1 MRQSSS
7 YQTDTASAFPESPK
21 EGDFSSRQLYDN
33 LKSLEEH
40 GTCDDQKDP
49 IVNIIPDN
57 YSSCLLNT
65 QISAPLS
72 TNDLEKLC
80 AGALPQEEAN
90 KKRELVELQMTNPV
104 SLEFME
110 GRVLDGR
117 FITLVSSQT
126 QTDWEWV
133 EQSLSFSCQVQK
145 EIEELLLQA
154 EVASAD
160 SVPESSEAERSWQKL
175 IAVWRGYN
183 IKGGEVIVNLFS
195 AALLVS
201 RFSLNIERELLQ
213 NKADFVRPICCEQ
226 AKQTKEL
233 SLKEREKLAQIESDK
248 NNNVIPRASIMSE
261 EEQEIA
267 KLSKEIPYINDE
279 PHIPQ
284 IDIKNTTG
292 MFTLQAETD
301 GKPKPKV
308 VTKKFYKSGNCF
320 LTLCPDGM
328 GNVFDPSGRAAIIIT
343 SAEAADFTYI
353 ILEDKDAP
361 SMTAIFANKGHSTS
375 YHPSGMMWLNLTLVG
390 GLCFSETGDLR
401 RRWNW
406 LYFDP
411 HAHKLPSKPLTFAL
425 CPHISVRI
433 HSQEHM
439 CKTFTHQKNTV
450 RFSVG
455 SELKSVPKNMKSEL
469 EISPDNEVLSS
480 LSKETPQTPTSCQGE
495 TEQSLTNLDKLNTAL
510 NTARCYC
517 PSFAMS
523 MCAMWSK
530 CLRTHVA
537 ARIKIVSLFCCKKAW
552 TLSEVL
558 PKGAVVIAKEPVS
571 DRTLVMQKDQRMKGS
586 EAERSSHHQSP
597 KAGYTHYPPQT
608 DNSCGYILLF
618 FSLASPMTH
627 LTTLQDTM
635 HPPPDT
641 ALRRSGQIFNVILP
655 GRVGYA
661 SGRLVLVRTAQS
673 TDSYESFV
681 LVLEDHE
688 QQPGQGT
695 RCHNIGF
702 ICWLDN
708 KHHGRL
714 NQAKGLMLPG
724 PDMFQTYLQQKSAE
738 INVLLQNIQ
747 SLITY
752 QKTVSPQKVKP

>member
-90 KKRELVELQMTNPV
+90 KKRELVELQMT
-104 SLEFME
+104 
-110 GRVLDGR
+110 
-117 FITLVSSQT
+117 
-126 QTDWEWV
+126 
-133 EQSLSFSCQVQK
+133 K
-145 EIEELLLQA
+145 
-154 EVASAD
+154 
-160 SVPESSEAERSWQKL
+160 
-175 IAVWRGYN
+175 
-183 IKGGEVIVNLFS
+183 
-195 AALLVS
+195 
-201 RFSLNIERELLQ
+201 FSLNIERELLQ

-267 KLSKEIPYINDE
+267 KARSRE
-279 PHIPQ
+279 
-284 IDIKNTTG
+284 
-292 MFTLQAETD
+292 
-301 GKPKPKV
+301 
-308 VTKKFYKSGNCF
+308 
-320 LTLCPDGM
+320 
-328 GNVFDPSGRAAIIIT
+328 R
-343 SAEAADFTYI
+343 
-353 ILEDKDAP
+353 
-361 SMTAIFANKGHSTS
+361 
-375 YHPSGMMWLNLTLVG
+375 LNLTLVG

-495 TEQSLTNLDKLNTAL
+495 TEQSLTNLDKLN
-510 NTARCYC
+510 
-517 PSFAMS
+517 
-523 MCAMWSK
+523 
-530 CLRTHVA
+530 
-537 ARIKIVSLFCCKKAW
+537 
-552 TLSEVL
+552 
-558 PKGAVVIAKEPVS
+558 
-571 DRTLVMQKDQRMKGS
+571 
-586 EAERSSHHQSP
+586 
-597 KAGYTHYPPQT
+597 
-608 DNSCGYILLF
+608 
-618 FSLASPMTH
+618 
-627 LTTLQDTM
+627 
-635 HPPPDT
+635 
-641 ALRRSGQIFNVILP
+641 
-655 GRVGYA
+655 
-661 SGRLVLVRTAQS
+661 
-673 TDSYESFV
+673 
-681 LVLEDHE
+681 
-688 QQPGQGT
+688 
-695 RCHNIGF
+695 
-702 ICWLDN
+702 
-708 KHHGRL
+708 
-714 NQAKGLMLPG
+714 QAKGLMLPG